1 MRNGSRVADE
11 VYIQRVLLVL
21 QGFLFFSLYSFSCIA
36 KQVMTL
42 KKFLLFSCLEF
53 LETDLEPLVLISD
66 ITFKLPISPTSDPA
80 HYTDNELDEKG
91 EKVGV
96 YISEA
101 SVWISMGLI
110 ASRKCYN
117 LIGQGEFSL
126 R

>member
-1 MRNGSRVADE
+1 
-11 VYIQRVLLVL
+11 
-21 QGFLFFSLYSFSCIA
+21 
-36 KQVMTL
+36 MTL
-42 KKFLLFSCLEF
+42 KMFLLFSCLEF

-80 HYTDNELDEKG
+80 HYMDNELDEKG

-110 ASRKCYN
+110 AS
-117 LIGQGEFSL
+117 
-126 R
+126 